1 MKINSYNKTIFT
13 VDFEAIKEAELHLE
27 LSKLKII
34 GRLFYIY
41 KTIASNFGIKRIAWD
56 LDDYEIENFDV
67 EDIKDCIDDVYCCH
81 NNPLDNLELDNDK
94 YIALIDFK
102 GSKREINFYD
112 GSFPSRW
119 VFENFEDEL
128 KNGIKEY
135 KGKMRRELEEIKS
148 KQQKL
153 AEAKKNRAKIIANI
167 KDKLTSE
174 EIEVVFGSVP
184 ALDRW
189 PVSLRVL

>member
-13 VDFEAIKEAELHLE
+13 VDFETIKEAELHLK

-41 KTIASNFGIKRIAWD
+41 KTIASNFGIKRIDWD

-67 EDIKDCIDDVYCCH
+67 EDINDCIDDVYCCH
-81 NNPLDNLELDNDK
+81 SNPLRLFLPHKDDK
-94 YIALIDFK
+94 YTALIDFK
-102 GSKREINFYD
+102 GSKREINFCD
-112 GSFPSRW
+112 GKFPSRW

-167 KDKLTSE
+167 KNKLTSE
-174 EIEVVFGSVP
+174 EIEVVFGS
-184 ALDRW
+184 
-189 PVSLRVL
+189 

>member
-13 VDFEAIKEAELHLE
+13 VDFETIKEAELHLK

-81 NNPLDNLELDNDK
+81 NNPLDNLELDSDK

-112 GSFPSRW
+112 GRFPSRW

-167 KDKLTSE
+167 KNKLTSE
-174 EIEVVFGSVP
+174 EIEVVFGS
-184 ALDRW
+184 
-189 PVSLRVL
+189 